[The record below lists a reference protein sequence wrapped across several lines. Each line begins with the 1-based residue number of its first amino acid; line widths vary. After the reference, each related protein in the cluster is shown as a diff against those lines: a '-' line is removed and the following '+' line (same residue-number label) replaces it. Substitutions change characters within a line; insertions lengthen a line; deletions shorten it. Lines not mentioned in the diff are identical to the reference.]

1 MFKKERRIQLA
12 IVFLV
17 GMFILGGTL
26 LNIANGGEK
35 VHDIDID
42 EDGNVDVVVTVTTD
56 ISIEDEDEHQNAK
69 PEDLATFSAPTPY
82 WYLADDLTNGG
93 GSVSVSGTRIDDDG
107 NEIGK
112 VSVYGGVSVSV
123 DFDNLNVTSYYW
135 AYASSNV
142 SGDNNDWD
150 EHHTWVQVPGKNKSF
165 HSYSTMDTTT
175 YVETIPEFFDNL
187 EDKVMGAYAM
197 LSTKGARIEVEF
209 KAEGQ

>member
-42 EDGNVDVVVTVTTD
+42 EDGNVDVVVTVTTG
-56 ISIEDEDEHQNAK
+56 INKEKNEHQDVNL
-69 PEDLATFSAPTPY
+69 EDLATFSAPTPY

-93 GSVSVSGTRIDDDG
+93 GSIYVGGTRIDDEG

-112 VSVYGGVSVSV
+112 VSVHGGISVYV
-123 DFDNLNVTSYYW
+123 DFDNFTVTSNYW
-135 AYASSNV
+135 AYAFNNV
-142 SGDNNDWD
+142 SDGYVWNN
-150 EHHTWVQVPGKNKSF
+150 HSTWVQVPGKNKYS
-165 HSYSTMDTTT
+165 HPYSTADSTT

-187 EDKVMGAYAM
+187 GDKVMGAYAM
-197 LSTKGARIEVEF
+197 ISTEGARIEVKF